1 MSGRESVGQKFELKL
16 STDEINEASNV
27 MTLKG
32 TLRELFSIRI
42 YRTNLIIMVICWS
55 FASFAFFLVP
65 LYISNADLNLF
76 LISISLAVAEIISSF
91 VCLYLTHGR
100 DNRKSLSLF
109 CGLCCVG
116 SIGAL
121 IFQSVYKADSQVPV
135 AIMFLILYVGIT
147 TAFDLV
153 YLLVNDLFPTIFLG
167 TSYGVTNVV
176 GRFVSILSPA
186 MAYVPDPIPMLT
198 LIAFSGICV
207 VLPLCLVKVNLNNSG
222 SKK

>member
-1 MSGRESVGQKFELKL
+1 M
-16 STDEINEASNV
+16 NEASNV

-32 TLRELFSIRI
+32 TLGELFSIRV
-42 YRTNLIIMVICWS
+42 YRTNLIIMVVCWS

-76 LISISLAVAEIISSF
+76 LISICLAVAEIISSF
-91 VCLYLTHGR
+91 ICLYLTHGR

-109 CGLCCVG
+109 CAICCVG

-121 IFQSVYKADSQVPV
+121 IFQSLYKADSELPV
-135 AIMFLILYVGIT
+135 AAMYLLLYVGIV

-153 YLLVNDLFPTIFLG
+153 YLLVNDLFPTLFLG

-186 MAYVPDPIPMLT
+186 MAYAPDPIPMLT
-198 LIAFSGICV
+198 LIAFSG
-207 VLPLCLVKVNLNNSG
+207 LR
-222 SKK
+222 